1 MSHDDS
7 ATPGTEGADANS
19 IEDLPRVLPIF
30 PLTGA
35 LLLPGGRLP
44 LHIFEPRYRN
54 MIDDAIEGPSVLG
67 MIQPFARVPV
77 VATGGVEEG
86 ASEEGENGEGDDQ
99 PEVYS
104 VGCAGRIEQWQR
116 LPDGRFLI
124 LLEGLARFRVRH
136 ELELHRGYRRVAVDY
151 DEFGVDDRDREAEVE
166 AKPLLDALE
175 SFNASHG
182 FEVELERLAEL
193 PGLTLLNSIAM
204 GLPFPPAEKQALL
217 EASDLE
223 ARQSMLLTLLGMGL
237 QKSRTGN
244 APTLH

>member
-1 MSHDDS
+1 MPES
-7 ATPGTEGADANS
+7 
-19 IEDLPRVLPIF
+19 LPEVLPIF

-54 MIDDAIEGPSVLG
+54 MAEDSLAGAGVLG
-67 MIQPFARVPV
+67 MIQPFAKAPV
-77 VATGGVEEG
+77 VATGGEEPG
-86 ASEEGENGEGDDQ
+86 GPEHQ
-99 PEVYS
+99 PDLYS

-124 LLEGLARFRVRH
+124 LLEGLARFRVAR
-136 ELELHRGYRRVAVDY
+136 ELDLHRGYRRVVADYEEFEVDTS
-151 DEFGVDDRDREAEVE
+151 DREADLETGSLLE
-166 AKPLLDALE
+166 ALQAFSE
-175 SFNASHG
+175 SQG
-182 FEVELERLAEL
+182 LGLELERLTEL

-217 EASDLE
+217 EADDLE

-237 QKSRTGN
+237 ERQQDGA
-244 APTLH
+244 APLLN